1 MFWGQVNTF
10 LVMLF
15 GKERKMKRI
24 QNALCR
30 QGVLLIFSFCA
41 MVLFC
46 YPASAQNIIDEW
58 NTVKTPPAPELKSVT
73 VDPKVT
79 ALLLLDFNK
88 QTCNA
93 DKRPRCIASI
103 PKVQKLLTEARA
115 KGVYMVYSLSAG
127 ATVAD
132 IAKELTP
139 LGKEPVVT
147 SGPDKFL
154 GTDLEKILKGKGIK
168 TVIVTGTAA
177 HGAVLY
183 TASAAAFRGMQV
195 IVPVDGMSAE
205 SIYVEQY
212 VAWNMVNAPLVSN
225 QSVLTKIDMIKY

>member
-1 MFWGQVNTF
+1 
-10 LVMLF
+10 
-15 GKERKMKRI
+15 MKII
-24 QNALCR
+24 QPAVCR
-30 QGVLLIFSFCA
+30 LGALLICCFCA

-46 YPASAQNIIDEW
+46 SPAPAQNIVDEW

-93 DKRPRCIASI
+93 DRRPRCIASI
-103 PKVQKLLTEARA
+103 PKVQKLLTEARSR
-115 KGVYMVYSLSAG
+115 GVHVVYSLSAG

-132 IAKELTP
+132 IAKELAP
-139 LGKEPVVT
+139 LGKDHEPVVT

-154 GTDLEKILKGKGIK
+154 GTDLEKILKAKGVT

-183 TASAAAFRGMQV
+183 TASEAAFRGMRV

-205 SIYVEQY
+205 NTYAEQY

-225 QSVLTKIDMIKY
+225 QSVLTKIDMIKYK